1 MHLSEVI
8 QCFFFY
14 SSSLASSPIA
24 FMPCLDLYLL
34 VVEQALFVFHVRT
47 TFSILSV
54 KATLWVITLFLY
66 SPSILSDSLVQG
78 NKRWLA
84 HMLYPPSILSDSF
97 VQGNKRW
104 FLDKRWLAHMLPLLI
119 SLETCVII
127 KLLPNV
133 KKSEWDINGTLHGS
147 RNNWSNTRHIESC
160 VCFICNKE
168 DTASVS
174 L

>member
-8 QCFFFY
+8 QCFFFFY

-24 FMPCLDLYLL
+24 FMSCLDLYLL

-66 SPSILSDSLVQG
+66 PPSILSDSLVQG
-78 NKRWLA
+78 NKRWLE
-84 HMLYPPSILSDSF
+84 HI
-97 VQGNKRW
+97 
-104 FLDKRWLAHMLPLLI
+104 LPLLI
-119 SLETCVII
+119 SLEACVII
-127 KLLPNV
+127 ELLPNV

-147 RNNWSNTRHIESC
+147 RNNWSARNIESC
-160 VCFICNKE
+160 LCFICNKE

>member
-66 SPSILSDSLVQG
+66 PPSILSDSL
-78 NKRWLA
+78 
-84 HMLYPPSILSDSF
+84 

-119 SLETCVII
+119 SLETCII
-127 KLLPNV
+127 IELLPNV
-133 KKSEWDINGTLHGS
+133 KKSEWEINGTLHGS
-147 RNNWSNTRHIESC
+147 RNNWSNTRHIENC